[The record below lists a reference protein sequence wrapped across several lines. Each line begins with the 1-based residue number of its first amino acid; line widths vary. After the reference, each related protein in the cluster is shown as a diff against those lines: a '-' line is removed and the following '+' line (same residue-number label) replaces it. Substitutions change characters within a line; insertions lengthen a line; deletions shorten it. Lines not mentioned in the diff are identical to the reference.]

1 MRTWMNTRSSRLT
14 VTFSHPFVL
23 AGYADELPAR
33 ACEVIVEEE
42 LIQGLSFVAYRT
54 AATYL
59 LVLGRGGQAGR
70 TELRM
75 ITQSDL
81 ETAQSRASGFDTKQ
95 QS

>member
-1 MRTWMNTRSSRLT
+1 MNTRSSRLT

-33 ACEVIVEEE
+33 ACEAIVEEE

-59 LVLGRGGQAGR
+59 PVQGRGGQAGR